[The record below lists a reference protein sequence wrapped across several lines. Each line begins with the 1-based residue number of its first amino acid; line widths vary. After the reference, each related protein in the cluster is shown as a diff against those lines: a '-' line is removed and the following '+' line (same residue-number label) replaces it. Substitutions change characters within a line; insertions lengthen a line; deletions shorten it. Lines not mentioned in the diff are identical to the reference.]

1 MEKHNMR
8 KRKKKKKDSDSNLFL
23 KGFSCYSSL
32 LFNFTTV
39 ENDVHFINRILLT
52 AIQKSPLKDATQ
64 KSGSYCGR
72 KKLK

>member
-8 KRKKKKKDSDSNLFL
+8 KRKKKRHSDSNLFL

-52 AIQKSPLKDATQ
+52 AIQKSPLKDAIQ